1 MKKSDK
7 KLDKAIRDA
16 LNDACE
22 IALDREDG
30 FRWLTHEVN
39 YTSFP
44 ASLRIVCV
52 YGTDEQRHSADI
64 AWLRELIKSH
74 LQAIDIRLKDASKQI
89 SFDTEQA
96 CERDHD
102 GNWAKRL
109 RTH

>member
-22 IALDREDG
+22 IALDRDDG

-39 YTSFP
+39 YKSFP

-52 YGTDEQRHSADI
+52 YERDEQLHKAGI
-64 AWLRELIKSH
+64 EWLRELINSQ
-74 LQAIDIRLKDASKQI
+74 LQTIDIRLKDASKQI

-96 CERDHD
+96 CERDHG

-109 RTH
+109 RSH